1 MTVRSMSVRI
11 KADVNQFRA
20 DMAAAGKAAE
30 DAAKKT
36 ETSWEKSSS
45 RMGALARHTQK
56 FEQQY
61 TTAGTALVTFGTVV
75 VGALGLATKAAM
87 SWESAWTGVLKTVDG
102 SPSQL
107 AAVEKGLRDLAKRLP
122 ATHEEIAAVAEAAGQ
137 LGIQTSN
144 VVSFTE
150 TMINMGEATNLSAE
164 EAATSLARF
173 SNIMGTNQKDVGKL
187 GAAVVG
193 LGNNFATTEREIVEM
208 SMRIAGAGRQAGM
221 TEGDVMGLA
230 AALSSVG
237 IEAEAGGTAISQ
249 VMKRMSNSVASG
261 GDELELFAKV
271 SGMSAGEFSQ
281 AWKDDAGGAL
291 TQFVAG
297 LGEADAA
304 GQNTN
309 AILSDLGI
317 TGIRESD
324 ALLRLSGASEV
335 LTEALAMGNE
345 EYEKGNALAME
356 AAKRY
361 ETTESK
367 IRIAGNS
374 IKDAAIDIGGTFMPM
389 VATASEGIAEF
400 AELVSKIPD
409 PIMQAGSAIAGIGGA
424 AVLAVGGA
432 MLLLPKIV
440 QTVEAFNTL
449 RGSSKTVNESLAKFS
464 GSKTSGVLKGI
475 GRAAGFAAA
484 AWVTLE
490 VAAAAYNAVS
500 TKPAVQGIENITAAL
515 LNAKDTADETYSS
528 LDKVFQ
534 GEGGKNLVRD
544 VNDLGTAID
553 DLMYKG
559 DPINK
564 FFNEKLGGDAVNK
577 ALNTTSKVKTQFEE
591 LDTAITNLANN
602 GSYEKSA
609 ESFDQIAAA
618 FEESGYSA
626 ADAAEHFPE
635 YQKALQDTWNQLD
648 LGELSQEELIQ
659 WMRGD
664 IPDAVQKAVAA
675 EGEHSESL
683 VGMGGAA
690 EEAAESLD
698 EVLERLNLLSN
709 TYIGSE
715 EAQMAYKQRLD
726 DITQSVKDNG
736 ATLDIN
742 TEQGR
747 ANREQLIGLAE
758 DGLELAEANYR
769 LNGSEEDLQDALRTT
784 YDDLVNSAQQMG
796 RNQEEADELARNYLG
811 IPDEVPTEVWI
822 ENYATTVGQAEDLQG
837 ALKDIEREIRIK
849 MVLDYYEDK
858 SKLSDLQK
866 ENPGAR
872 IPSPN
877 YPRYHGGIDVM
888 GMASGGVMTVA
899 QMVKPGDIRFAGDRS
914 DVDEAWIPLDG
925 SPRSHAILLEAIQRM
940 PGFGGGMAAGGVSGD
955 SGTVGDIPVP
965 DTEPVTV
972 AWQAMFD
979 QMLATTT
986 EGWAAQQGVWAS
998 TMEAITATTTLA
1010 QAGILSSTVANMTG
1024 MQETVAA
1031 SLSAQSLN
1039 TQTAYQQMQATH
1051 QTALTNMSVLTAGQ
1065 YMLMQ
1070 QTVNASLA
1078 AQRGDTDAAYKAMQS
1093 ILTTALSAM
1102 SQTNSSQW
1110 SGIQA
1115 TQSGH
1120 LSTMQRDSD
1129 TGFTNIRVTGI
1140 DQMAALAAGISTEF
1154 GRAPGYVHTELNAV
1168 RGVLNDFADAV
1179 NDAFGEIGVEL
1190 PKVPG
1195 FWTGGPIPGT
1205 APSDTADNVLIR
1217 ATPGEY
1223 MVRRPSTRKLEQNHP
1238 GALEYINRTGEL
1250 PTFGGAYAGGGMVA
1264 LDASAKWLQSQG
1276 VRITEFGYWGQRV
1289 GGHAPGSYHYRPPGQ
1304 AYDANAGPG
1313 GENPTEKA
1321 IFDRLVP
1328 MLNAMWPSL
1337 RTLWRVPHH
1346 FNHLHVDTGGSGGA
1360 GGGPLGGLLGVLG
1373 QNMPADLTEAYKQA
1387 AKKKGGQ
1394 LRDEFA
1400 GKLPDGMLGGLGT
1413 AAMDMVVKGLVSK
1426 AESFAESFMHPA
1438 DVDMPGG
1445 DAVERWR
1452 STVMQALTMTGLPTT
1467 PDYVEAWL
1475 RQIRSESGGNPG
1487 ITQGVRDVNSGGNE
1501 AVGLVQ
1507 VIPGTFAAYRDPRLP
1522 NDRRHPLANLVAGMN
1537 WAKYKYGHNHLNVIG
1552 HGHGYANGTHSA
1564 APGLAWVGEN
1574 GPELVDFRGG
1584 GQAVYTASASQS
1596 RAATLA
1602 RTSQAVVPEPS
1613 AVNVEVSVP
1622 TESVRGALDGMQV
1635 TLLVDGEPMRG
1646 YINSTV
1652 DSGIHDAGRRLSRT
1666 SSRR

>member
-1 MTVRSMSVRI
+1 MATRSIAVRLR
-11 KADVNQFRA
+11 AEVNQFNA
-20 DMAAAGKAAE
+20 DMAAAGKAAA
-30 DAAKKT
+30 DAASKT
-36 ETSWEKSSS
+36 ETAWGKSTS
-45 RMGALARHTQK
+45 RMGGMANKIEQNASALQTVGGAA
-56 FEQQY
+56 
-61 TTAGTALVTFGTVV
+61 TAAGAAILA
-75 VGALGLATKAAM
+75 VG
-87 SWESAWTGVLKTVDG
+87 
-102 SPSQL
+102 
-107 AAVEKGLRDLAKRLP
+107 
-122 ATHEEIAAVAEAAGQ
+122 AAVAKT
-137 LGIQTSN
+137 GISYNTLQQTSRAAL
-144 VVSFTE
+144 
-150 TMINMGEATNLSAE
+150 ATLLGGAQ
-164 EAATSLARF
+164 AANAQMDKLDAFASSSPFA
-173 SNIMGTNQKDVGKL
+173 KDVFIKAQQQLIG
-187 GAAVVG
+187 
-193 LGNNFATTEREIVEM
+193 F
-208 SMRIAGAGRQAGM
+208 
-221 TEGDVMGLA
+221 
-230 AALSSVG
+230 
-237 IEAEAGGTAISQ
+237 
-249 VMKRMSNSVASG
+249 
-261 GDELELFAKV
+261 
-271 SGMSAGEFSQ
+271 GMSAE
-281 AWKDDAGGAL
+281 DVVPTLDAIQNAVAAVGGSNEDIAEISNVL
-291 TQFVAG
+291 AKVTGTGKITAQTFNE
-297 LGEADAA
+297 LGIRGIDAATIIGDQMGKTGNQIRDEVTKGTLDADAA
-304 GQNTN
+304 
-309 AILSDLGI
+309 L
-317 TGIRESD
+317 
-324 ALLRLSGASEV
+324 
-335 LTEALAMGNE
+335 EAL
-345 EYEKGNALAME
+345 
-356 AAKRY
+356 
-361 ETTESK
+361 TT
-367 IRIAGNS
+367 G
-374 IKDAAIDIGGTFMPM
+374 M
-389 VATASEGIAEF
+389 SERF
-400 AELVSKIPD
+400 
-409 PIMQAGSAIAGIGGA
+409 GGA
-424 AVLAVGGA
+424 AANVKDTMAGAFDRVKAAWRDLSADLMKPIVNPDGGGFGVDLLNWAADVMRSFQGLPQPIKLTAGA
-432 MLLLPKIV
+432 MAGLTGVGLTAGGMFLMLAPRIV
-440 QTVEAFNTL
+440 ETMKAVQQLRVEFP
-449 RGSSKTVNESLAKFS
+449 
-464 GSKTSGVLKGI
+464 KTSGVITKG
-475 GRAAGFAAA
+475 AKVAG
-484 AWVTLE
+484 
-490 VAAAAYNAVS
+490 VAAAAFAALMVAGAVFGR
-500 TKPAVQGIENITAAL
+500 KTAADVGQFEQAMISAGESVDSMAEKL
-515 LNAKDTADETYSS
+515 TEAADLTRSGDWLGTDGVDNFGAALDKLSNASWYGNLNKWLGDISGYGSS
-528 LDKVFQ
+528 LGDMAEAV
-534 GEGGKNLVRD
+534 EGVDSAFANFVAR
-544 VNDLGTAID
+544 
-553 DLMYKG
+553 G
-559 DPINK
+559 D
-564 FFNEKLGGDAVNK
+564 
-577 ALNTTSKVKTQFEE
+577 
-591 LDTAITNLANN
+591 
-602 GSYEKSA
+602 YEKAAQGFKSVA
-609 ESFDQIAAA
+609 EQAELQGLSMDEIMDQ
-618 FEESGYSA
+618 
-626 ADAAEHFPE
+626 FPE
-635 YQKALQDTWNQLD
+635 YIGGLRDIATELDVAVTDQELYNWALGDVPPKVQAAVDA
-648 LGELSQEELIQ
+648 EE
-659 WMRGD
+659 GHA
-664 IPDAVQKAVAA
+664 DALK
-675 EGEHSESL
+675 
-683 VGMGGAA
+683 GMGGAA
-690 EEAAESLD
+690 EDAAESLD
-698 EVLERLNLLSN
+698 EVLDRLNLLSN
-709 TYIGSE
+709 TYLGSE

-758 DGLELAEANYR
+758 DGLALAEANYR

-888 GMASGGVMTVA
+888 GMASGSVMTVA

-925 SPRSHAILLEAIQRM
+925 SPRSHAILMEAIQRM

-965 DTEPVTV
+965 DTSPVAA
-972 AWQAMFD
+972 AWQSMFD
-979 QMLATTT
+979 DMLATTN
-986 EGWAAQQGVWAS
+986 EGWAAQSSVWAS
-998 TMEAITATTTLA
+998 SFDAITATTLTA
-1010 QAGILSSTVANMTG
+1010 QAGILSATVG
-1024 MQETVAA
+1024 HMQG
-1031 SLSAQSLN
+1031 
-1039 TQTAYQQMQATH
+1039 MQATH
-1051 QTALTNMSVLTAGQ
+1051 QQALDGMATLTASQ
-1065 YMLMQ
+1065 YMVMQ

-1110 SGIQA
+1110 SGMQA

-1304 AYDANAGPG
+1304 AYDANAGPP

-1373 QNMPADLTEAYKQA
+1373 GNMPADLTEAYKQA

-1426 AESFAESFMHPA
+1426 AGDFAESFMHPA

-1507 VIPGTFAAYRDPRLP
+1507 VIPGTFAGFRDPRLP

-1552 HGHGYANGTHSA
+1552 HGHGYANGTQNA

-1584 GQAVYTASASQS
+1584 GQAVYSTSASQA

-1602 RTSQAVVPEPS
+1602 RTSQPVASDPS